1 MGMVRNLHEF
11 FVLVR
16 LHFSNILKEL
26 FTNIF
31 FGIKKF
37 NNVTFQYN

>member
-11 FVLVR
+11 FVSVR
-16 LHFSNILKEL
+16 LHFSFILKEL

-31 FGIKKF
+31 IDIEKF
-37 NNVTFQYN
+37 SNVTIQYN